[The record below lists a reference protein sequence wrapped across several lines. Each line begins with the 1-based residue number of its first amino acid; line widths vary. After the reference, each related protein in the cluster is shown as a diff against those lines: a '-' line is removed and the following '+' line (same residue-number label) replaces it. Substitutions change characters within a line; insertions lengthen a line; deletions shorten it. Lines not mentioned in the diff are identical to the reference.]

1 MSTTTMRTYQG
12 AAVPEKIAAAWNTW
26 EAAEWRKQ
34 RWIVANNSFDVP
46 DQRFSVSAPGG
57 MCERHLEM
65 RRKYRDMYFDDR
77 SGNRWPGTPG
87 SPFTLIDRNIG
98 RELAWRKREWD
109 EKAGEQMQLIEQL
122 CLSGDS
128 VQCDGHSR
136 TCKGCRHL
144 TCTCEE

>member
-1 MSTTTMRTYQG
+1 MTVTTERTYQG
-12 AAVPEKIAAAWNTW
+12 MTVPEAIAAAWNTW

-34 RWIVANNSFDVP
+34 RWIAANNSFNVP

-57 MCERHLEM
+57 MCARHLEM
-65 RRKYRDMYFDDR
+65 RRRFRDMYFDDR
-77 SGNRWPGTPG
+77 KGYRWPGTPCLEW
-87 SPFTLIDRNIG
+87 SVIPDRDMLT
-98 RELAWRKREWD
+98 RRRVEWD
-109 EKAGEQMQLIEQL
+109 EKASEQMQLIERL

-144 TCTCEE
+144 VCTCEES